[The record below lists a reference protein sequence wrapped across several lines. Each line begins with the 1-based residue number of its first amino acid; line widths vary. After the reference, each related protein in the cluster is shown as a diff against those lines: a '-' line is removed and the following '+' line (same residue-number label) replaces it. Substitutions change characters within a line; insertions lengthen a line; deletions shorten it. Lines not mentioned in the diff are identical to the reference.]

1 MFINQFHYRDRE
13 REKKGALCVEVVRA
27 RVLFVSS
34 ALPVS
39 VCTSVKY
46 TDYISGPFSPSVCLP
61 VTPPHPPVRRLDR
74 TSLTHGARLVSLVSS
89 SSPLSPSLPLSHFH
103 PPLPS
108 SNTSRPA
115 FLSLPL
121 PGSAST
127 QPGLGAKAQA
137 VPCRDHMDSGVLLSH
152 ARNIVPACRVS
163 SNQPLHHHHHHHP
176 QQQQQQ
182 LPQSLHARALLEKQY
197 SRRRIT
203 LLSQL
208 KNKCSGVVVFSQCV
222 QEPCRR

>member
-13 REKKGALCVEVVRA
+13 REKKGALCVEVVRV

-89 SSPLSPSLPLSHFH
+89 SSPLSPSLVCCVPVLFFLPLSFSLFPNKNNRLWNAFSCGITHRH
-103 PPLPS
+103 QPPHAI
-108 SNTSRPA
+108 R
-115 FLSLPL
+115 LS
-121 PGSAST
+121 
-127 QPGLGAKAQA
+127 
-137 VPCRDHMDSGVLLSH
+137 
-152 ARNIVPACRVS
+152 
-163 SNQPLHHHHHHHP
+163 
-176 QQQQQQ
+176 
-182 LPQSLHARALLEKQY
+182 
-197 SRRRIT
+197 
-203 LLSQL
+203 
-208 KNKCSGVVVFSQCV
+208 
-222 QEPCRR
+222 